1 MAHPLYLSLPALQ
14 LPSTRR
20 TNDDIVALV
29 RENFKGDDA
38 QWRRVE
44 RTMRFV
50 FNTCGTVVRHVQV
63 DERYAAGM
71 HASNVAR
78 SLLEEQGVA
87 VNALDSVTY
96 SSIVREYF
104 EPSVATEIA
113 WRLGVV
119 QAACYD
125 VVSACAGPLVAIE
138 SLRGRAAIEPSW
150 TQGLV
155 STASLS
161 EGFIGFDI
169 QSIADLDQLAAGLT
183 IGNGATAMLVGRTP
197 YARGGR
203 IVGSYSEGY
212 PQHHPLC
219 RAPVFGVFR
228 SAGSALFA
236 LAELV
241 PDHVRRACARFGWTV
256 DEVDVFVSHQP
267 SDRILREVA
276 LALGVPASRV
286 PQLHS
291 IYANTEASA
300 VPIALRHLVDDGT
313 IKPGMKL
320 LLNSAA
326 AGFTLASVGVV
337 WEG

>member
-1 MAHPLYLSLPALQ
+1 MPENLYLSLPAVK
-14 LPSTRR
+14 LPSVRR
-20 TNDDIVALV
+20 TNDDVVALV
-29 RENFKGDDA
+29 HENFKGDPQ

-63 DERYAAGM
+63 DERYAAGT

-78 SLLEEQGVA
+78 VVLEEQAVA
-87 VNALDSVTY
+87 VGALDSVTY
-96 SSIVREYF
+96 ASIVREYF

-113 WRLGVV
+113 WRLGVQ

-138 SLRGRAAIEPSW
+138 TLRGRAATDPHW
-150 TQGLV
+150 KRGLV

-161 EGFIGFDI
+161 EGFLGFDI
-169 QSIADLDQLAAGLT
+169 QSIADLDELAAGLT
-183 IGNGATAMLVGRTP
+183 IGNGATATLVGREP
-197 YARGGR
+197 FARGGR

-212 PQHHPLC
+212 PGHHPLC

-241 PDHVRRACARFGWTV
+241 PDHVRRACARFGWAV
-256 DEVDVFVSHQP
+256 EEVDVFVSHQP

-276 LALGVPASRV
+276 QALGVPAARV

-291 IYANTEASA
+291 FYANTEASA

-313 IKPGMKL
+313 IQPGMKL

>member
-1 MAHPLYLSLPALQ
+1 MSDPLYISLPTVR
-14 LPSTRR
+14 LPPVRR
-20 TNDDIVALV
+20 TNDDVVAMV
-29 RENFKGDDA
+29 RENFKGDA
-38 QWRRVE
+38 QAWRRVE

-63 DERYAAGM
+63 DERYAAGT
-71 HASNVAR
+71 HASAVAR
-78 SLLEEQGVA
+78 EVLAEQGLPHT
-87 VNALDSVTY
+87 ALDSVTY
-96 SSIVREYF
+96 ASIVREYF

-113 WRLGVV
+113 WRLGIER
-119 QAACYD
+119 AACYD

-138 SLRGRAAIEPSW
+138 TLRGRAATDPDW
-150 TQGLV
+150 KQGLV

-161 EGFIGFDI
+161 EGFLGFDI
-169 QSIADLDQLAAGLT
+169 QSIADLDELAAGLT
-183 IGNGATAMLVGRTP
+183 IGNGATATLVGRAP
-197 YARGGR
+197 FERGGR
-203 IVGSYSEGY
+203 VVGTYSEGY
-212 PQHHPLC
+212 PGHHPLC

-241 PDHVRRACARFGWTV
+241 PDHVRRACRRFGWTV

-276 LALGVPASRV
+276 QALGVPPARV
-286 PQLHS
+286 PQLHAF
-291 IYANTEASA
+291 YANTEASA